1 MTMNTHEAVLYKWN
15 RLLAIGKLLVRLKAV
30 RAYHDGDSVGFI
42 WRAWNPISWVV
53 APLYI
58 ALHVTVE
65 GLRNT
70 SLKDCMLRIEPHFKT
85 HHGFEWVDWKKRH

>member
-1 MTMNTHEAVLYKWN
+1 MNTHEAVLYKWN
-15 RLLAIGKLLVRLKAV
+15 RLLTIGKLLVRLKAV
-30 RAYHDGDSVGFI
+30 RAYHDGDSVGFV
-42 WRAWNPISWVV
+42 WRVWNPISWVV

-58 ALHVTVE
+58 ALHVIVE

-85 HHGFEWVDWKKRH
+85 HPGFEWIDWKKRH